1 MADKKRVMALGFFD
15 GIHIGHAALMNKT
28 KELAEKLGASPSVL
42 TFDIHPDNLVFNR
55 ETPLI
60 NSASDREGILSRE
73 FGIEDVV
80 FIHFNRKVMQ
90 MPWKDFVDEII
101 EELNICGI
109 VVGYDF
115 CFGYKGLG
123 KADRLKEYCETLGI
137 ACEVIPAVTVDGVVV
152 SSTLIRELIEA
163 GEIEKANA
171 YLGHAHT
178 LADTV
183 RSGYHLGT
191 KLGTPTINMKFPEG
205 VLVPKRGVYA
215 AKVFLEDGS
224 EHISV
229 TNIGV
234 RPTVSDENSV
244 SVESFILDF
253 SGNLYDRHVRVEFY
267 KFLRPEKKFS
277 SPEELAAQIN
287 RDAEETRVYF
297 EHKKS

>member
-1 MADKKRVMALGFFD
+1 MALGFFD

-28 KELAEKLGASPSVL
+28 KELAEKLDASPSVL
-42 TFDIHPDNLVFNR
+42 TFDVHPDNLVFNK

-60 NSASDREGILSRE
+60 NSASDREGILKRE
-73 FGIEDVV
+73 FGIDDVV

-90 MPWKDFVDEII
+90 MDWKVFIDEII
-101 EELNICGI
+101 AELNICGI

-123 KADRLKEYCETLGI
+123 RADKLKEYCAELGI
-137 ACEVIPAVTVDGVVV
+137 ACEIIPAVTVDGIVV
-152 SSTLIRELIEA
+152 SSTLIRELIEN

-215 AKVFLEDGS
+215 AKVYLEDGS

-267 KFLRPEKKFS
+267 KYLRPEKKFS
-277 SPEELAAQIN
+277 SPDELARQICS
-287 RDAEETRVYF
+287 DAEETKAYF
-297 EHKKS
+297 EN